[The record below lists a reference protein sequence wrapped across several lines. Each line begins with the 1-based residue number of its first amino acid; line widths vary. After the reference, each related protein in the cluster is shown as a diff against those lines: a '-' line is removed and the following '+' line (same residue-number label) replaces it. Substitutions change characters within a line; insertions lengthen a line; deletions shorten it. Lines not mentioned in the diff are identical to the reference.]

1 MGVRGRKL
9 QKPKVTYKSRTMT
22 IRKPIS
28 KELRRQVY
36 DKYNG
41 HCAYC
46 GCELEYKD
54 MQVDHI
60 VAVGRSYYDLDKE
73 HNEILQTGD
82 FNRISNLMPSCRK
95 CNFYKD
101 MDDIEGLR
109 NKIKNIL
116 SRSCVNT
123 FQAQLA
129 IRYGIITHHEWNG
142 KFYFEQCDEQNSKA
156 SEAEQKLKELG
167 VPITAFSY
175 GYKH

>member
-9 QKPKVTYKSRTMT
+9 QKPKVNHKSRTMT

-60 VAVGRSYYDLDKE
+60 VAVGRYYYDLDKE

-82 FNRISNLMPSCRK
+82 FNRISNLMPSCRT
-95 CNFYKD
+95 CNHYKRAESLEYFRKAVSTIPQKLGERQYIYKVGMAYGFY
-101 MDDIEGLR
+101 DDQPRE
-109 NKIKNIL
+109 
-116 SRSCVNT
+116 V
-123 FQAQLA
+123 
-129 IRYGIITHHEWNG
+129 
-142 KFYFEQCDEQNSKA
+142 KFYFER
-156 SEAEQKLKELG
+156 EAEQY
-167 VPITAFSY
+167 VN
-175 GYKH
+175 